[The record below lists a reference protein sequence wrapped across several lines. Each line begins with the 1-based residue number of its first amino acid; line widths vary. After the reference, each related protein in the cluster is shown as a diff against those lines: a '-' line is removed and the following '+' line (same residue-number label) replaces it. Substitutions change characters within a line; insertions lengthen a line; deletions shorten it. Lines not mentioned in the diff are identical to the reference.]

1 MPNGARAWDKIIK
14 QRIKTLMFVRVHHSP
29 HDLPSYSTVCFLS
42 RPVNAYVT
50 RHVTGVIQSVC
61 NTECVTIGSV
71 TACVTPLTD
80 RHALPWAAF
89 LPLLTTSLVFKQT
102 RCSAKQT

>member
-1 MPNGARAWDKIIK
+1 MPVGEPDQTESAHAKLMCRYNATSAKGARAWDKILK

-50 RHVTGVIQSVC
+50 RHVTGVIQSV
-61 NTECVTIGSV
+61 
-71 TACVTPLTD
+71 
-80 RHALPWAAF
+80 
-89 LPLLTTSLVFKQT
+89 
-102 RCSAKQT
+102 

>member
-1 MPNGARAWDKIIK
+1 MPNGARAWDKILK

-61 NTECVTIGSV
+61 NTECVIQSV
-71 TACVTPLTD
+71 
-80 RHALPWAAF
+80 
-89 LPLLTTSLVFKQT
+89 
-102 RCSAKQT
+102 